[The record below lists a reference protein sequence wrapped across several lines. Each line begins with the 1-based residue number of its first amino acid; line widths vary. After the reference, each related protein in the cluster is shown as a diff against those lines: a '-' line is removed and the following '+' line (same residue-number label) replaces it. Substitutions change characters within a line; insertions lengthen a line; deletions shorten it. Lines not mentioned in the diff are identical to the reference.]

1 MTPRPDIL
9 APAGSATVLV
19 LAAASVTDDV
29 VERNGITGID
39 QPVLDWFVMHRG
51 PVESVAATVI
61 TNLGGTL
68 AMTVLAAVV
77 ALWAVSRRHWGRLA
91 FLLAATGTA
100 GALVMAIKAL
110 VGRVRPPQSVQL
122 VAETTAS
129 FPSGHTLGS
138 AVVILTVAGVLL
150 KGTRSAGVRATT
162 VVAAVSAV
170 LMIGL
175 SRLYLGVH
183 WATDVLAGW
192 LLGGAVVAGLVA
204 VAALHRTYRVAG
216 PRRPWSGPAPFPPT
230 AVDGAVA

>member
-1 MTPRPDIL
+1 MTPRTDIL
-9 APAGSATVLV
+9 VPAGSATVLV
-19 LAAASVTDDV
+19 LGAASVTDDV

-39 QPVLDWFVMHRG
+39 QPVLDWFVAHRG
-51 PVESVAATVI
+51 PVESAAATVI

-68 AMTVLAAVV
+68 TMTGLAAVV

-100 GALVMAIKAL
+100 GALVMAIKTL

-122 VAETTAS
+122 VAETSAS

-138 AVVILTVAGVLL
+138 TVVILAVAGVLL

-192 LLGGAVVAGLVA
+192 LLGAAVVAGLVA
-204 VAALHRTYRVAG
+204 VAALHRTYRVTG
-216 PRRPWSGPAPFPPT
+216 PGKPWSGRARFPPT